1 MMKEDERKTF
11 RKWLSD
17 ICTASTV
24 SEYRMICNNIEKKV
38 EQYKMEGWWRWW
50 KVRRFHIVPALHGFD
65 LPRMNLAE
73 VGHSSMKRHRP
84 MWLSQVVNDD
94 CIHFLIQEANYN
106 KFLNNSDKVR
116 GKGPTQFDRDQNDQN
131 AEKKFISLA
140 IESIR
145 TGSFFHDQEEFVSPD
160 VSFKPS
166 CKAKHRAPRDIRAGV
181 QHYHVPHKVS
191 HNRSPSKKLIPI
203 PVPIATSTPK
213 KLPHRAG
220 RGRNPKYDSDFHDFL
235 EPNDYDLV
243 P

>member
-38 EQYKMEGWWRWW
+38 EQYKMEGWWYWW
-50 KVRRFHIVPALHGFD
+50 KVRRFHIVPALRGFD

-106 KFLNNSDKVR
+106 KFLNNSDKVCR
-116 GKGPTQFDRDQNDQN
+116 KGPTQFDRDQNDQN
-131 AEKKFISLA
+131 AEKKFISSA
-140 IESIR
+140 IESIH

-166 CKAKHRAPRDIRAGV
+166 CKAKHRVPCDMRASV
-181 QHYHVPHKVS
+181 QRYQVPHKVS
-191 HNRSPSKKLIPI
+191 HNCSPSKKLLPI

-213 KLPHRAG
+213 KITTLR
-220 RGRNPKYDSDFHDFL
+220 R
-235 EPNDYDLV
+235 
-243 P
+243 